1 MIQHEFVPYEQT
13 IQLKELGFDLP
24 SISGYSIPD
33 SDKILANAI
42 LFQQA
47 FRFIRN
53 KYKVFHN
60 IEFGSNVFWI
70 FYGYNEKDRTFQ
82 IINNNDG
89 KYWSVYEDA
98 ELECLKLLIAH
109 VQPIEKKTKK

>member
-1 MIQHEFVPYEQT
+1 MQHEFVPYKQT

-33 SDKILANAI
+33 SDKIFANAI

-47 FRFIRN
+47 FRFLRN

-70 FYGYNEKDRTFQ
+70 LYGYNEKDRTCQ